1 MEKFEDMLEMY
12 LNEEEI
18 EYKKKID
25 EEEMEIEKKT
35 NKYRHEFK
43 NTITIR
49 EFVNCYLETEHD
61 CDNLKHVGLKS
72 FKNPYVIGVSNDFA
86 IKNMEY
92 VLKNE
97 ILIVTDAYNN
107 PAAYINPIILKQIE
121 TMEQLK
127 YTMNILE
134 KIRIHNIA
142 NIKKLYE
149 EFDDLNKRM
158 KLIKNNY
165 LKGNE
170 ILRKLNKKY
179 ILSELKKYT
188 EKSTEI
194 NILFEENREE
204 IDQTLNFEYSL
215 IEKIEDIIVDIEY
228 NENITDKV
236 NRQRKVK
243 TRSKRQI
250 VRKGE

>member
-1 MEKFEDMLEMY
+1 
-12 LNEEEI
+12 
-18 EYKKKID
+18 
-25 EEEMEIEKKT
+25 
-35 NKYRHEFK
+35 
-43 NTITIR
+43 
-49 EFVNCYLETEHD
+49 
-61 CDNLKHVGLKS
+61 
-72 FKNPYVIGVSNDFA
+72 
-86 IKNMEY
+86 MEY